1 MHTIN
6 FFAAKKQ
13 IKMHFL
19 IPLQNRG
26 NSSFQSIQLLQSFN
40 HQPPRPT
47 FAPMSQSEWFA
58 NWFNSP
64 YYHQLY
70 QHRNQEEAASFIDN
84 LLHYLQPPA
93 GSSMIDIACGEGR
106 HALSLAEK
114 GYEVAGID
122 LATASIQK
130 ARQYQLPNLSF
141 YVQDMRLPFYIN
153 YFDYAFNFFTS
164 FGYFDSP
171 RDHQAAAHQ
180 FANCL
185 KPGGTLVIDYLNEVK
200 SRKELVPEETVQR
213 DERTFHIKRFIDEG
227 YFIKE
232 ICFEDA
238 EGKSRH
244 YQERVAA
251 FGLKDFERL
260 FGNSGLSLKQTFG
273 DYALGA
279 FDAARSPRLILIF
292 EKKTHGLPP
301 A

>member
-1 MHTIN
+1 
-6 FFAAKKQ
+6 
-13 IKMHFL
+13 
-19 IPLQNRG
+19 
-26 NSSFQSIQLLQSFN
+26 
-40 HQPPRPT
+40 
-47 FAPMSQSEWFA
+47 MSQSEWFA

-70 QHRNQEEAASFIDN
+70 QHRDQAEADTFINN
-84 LLHYLQPPA
+84 LLNYLQPKP

-106 HALSLAEK
+106 HSYSLAQR
-114 GYEVAGID
+114 GFEVVGID

-130 ARQYQLPNLSF
+130 ARQYQLPSLSF

-200 SRKELVPEETVQR
+200 SRKELVPQESVLREDRMFDLLRYVQ
-213 DERTFHIKRFIDEG
+213 DG

-232 ICFEDA
+232 ICFKDA
-238 EGKSRH
+238 ELRDRCYH
-244 YQERVAA
+244 ERVAA
-251 FGLKDFERL
+251 FGLADFKKI
-260 FGNSGLSLKQTFG
+260 FGAAGLTLKETFG
-273 DYALGA
+273 DYQLRP
-279 FDAARSPRLILIF
+279 FDPEQSPRLILIF
-292 EKKTHGLPP
+292 EKKTDGAIP